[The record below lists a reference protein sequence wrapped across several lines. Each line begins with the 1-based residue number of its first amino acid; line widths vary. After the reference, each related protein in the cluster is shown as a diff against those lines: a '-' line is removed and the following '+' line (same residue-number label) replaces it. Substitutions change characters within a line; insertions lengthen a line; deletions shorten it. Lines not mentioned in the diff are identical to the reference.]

1 MKKQSHLILVLL
13 ISVISVFQS
22 LNAQEKINQF
32 DANRK
37 RDGIWKKYYSNNR
50 IRYVGAFNH
59 GKEVGTFKYYS
70 ASDSEHPIII
80 RKYHDGKETADVQF
94 FTTNGIIESEGLM
107 KSKNREGKWLFYH
120 ENGKSI
126 MSEEN
131 YLKGKLNGEYKTF
144 YPSGEP
150 TEITSYRNGLLDGN
164 YKKYSIKGL
173 LYNDF
178 NYKNGKLNGM
188 AIYYSRS
195 TGDLIKK
202 GPFKDDLRVG
212 TWENYVDGELVS
224 TEQPALKPKREKE

>member
-1 MKKQSHLILVLL
+1 MENQYKFIIVFL

-22 LNAQEKINQF
+22 VSAQEKTNQF

-37 RDGIWKKYYSNNR
+37 RDGVWKKYYSNNR
-50 IRYVGAFNH
+50 VRYVGTFNH

-70 ASDSEHPIII
+70 ASGSEHPIII
-80 RKYHDGKETADVQF
+80 KNYHAGKETADVQF
-94 FTTNGIIESEGLM
+94 FTSKGIVESEGM
-107 KSKNREGKWLFYH
+107 MIGKNREGKWLFYH

-131 YLKGKLNGEYKTF
+131 YANGKLNGVYKTF

-150 TEITSYRNGLLDGN
+150 TEITHYKNGLLDGN

-178 NYKNGKLNGM
+178 NYENGKLNGM

-224 TEQPALKPKREKE
+224 TEQPALKPKREE